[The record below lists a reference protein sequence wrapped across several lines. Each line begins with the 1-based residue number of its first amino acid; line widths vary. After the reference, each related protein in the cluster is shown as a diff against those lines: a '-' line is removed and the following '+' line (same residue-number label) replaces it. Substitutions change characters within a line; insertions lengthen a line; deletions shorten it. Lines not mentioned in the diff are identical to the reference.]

1 MPAAVSGMFLQDGAF
16 AGGLQTLRL
25 WNFALLEKTALSE
38 RSEFAVFSSALSKI
52 PKPESFLASETAP
65 SWRNIPD
72 TAAGTGSGIGK
83 NVMLKTLLYSFEN

>member
-38 RSEFAVFSSALSKI
+38 RSEFELSANAFGGF
-52 PKPESFLASETAP
+52 PGA
-65 SWRNIPD
+65 
-72 TAAGTGSGIGK
+72 
-83 NVMLKTLLYSFEN
+83 

>member
-1 MPAAVSGMFLQDGAF
+1 MKPTPVPAAVPGMFLQDGAF

-52 PKPESFLASETAP
+52 PKP
-65 SWRNIPD
+65 
-72 TAAGTGSGIGK
+72 
-83 NVMLKTLLYSFEN
+83 